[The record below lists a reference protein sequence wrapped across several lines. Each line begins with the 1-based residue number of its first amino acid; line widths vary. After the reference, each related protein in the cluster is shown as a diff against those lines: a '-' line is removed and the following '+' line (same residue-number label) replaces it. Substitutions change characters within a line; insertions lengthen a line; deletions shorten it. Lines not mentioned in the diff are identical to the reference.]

1 MIQGFWENLSPK
13 SKRIVAVGLGVVVII
28 SIVSMFSGQETKER
42 KTSREESIRHILTD
56 TNTREVGIDAL
67 SADLKLVA
75 RENET
80 LKRDLERFKDE
91 VARNTGAA
99 FQNDALSRDVA
110 RMQEELKKLK
120 EQNRELSQKIK
131 SGASISSQDGDTSNN
146 GRQGGADSD
155 RVNGVNRVNEADL
168 SYSNPEDLFKN
179 APVPAV
185 DEEADQDGRTK
196 RGQPSKPKSLVI
208 TSYSSSSEESD
219 EDADVVTEQ
228 DDIYMPAGSII
239 TGVLIT
245 GMDAPTAQGAR
256 QDPFPATLRIQKE
269 AILPNRFRADIRECF
284 LIVSGYGDLSSE
296 RAYLR
301 GETLSCVKDNGEVIE
316 APFDSYAVGEDGKAG
331 VRGRLV
337 SKQGQIIAKS
347 LMAGFLSGAAE
358 AFDVDAVPTLNLD
371 NTGQTQFQK
380 TEFSNTLA
388 QGAAAKGASS
398 ALDRIAQ
405 FYIQMAEGIFPVIE
419 IDAGRQV
426 EIIVT
431 KGSSLRVRGSKAE

>member
-1 MIQGFWENLSPK
+1 MRGAWDNLNPK
-13 SKRIVAVGLGVVVII
+13 HKRWLAIGLGGVVII
-28 SIVSMFSGQETKER
+28 SVVALFSGGEPTERR
-42 KTSREESIRHILTD
+42 KTSREDSIRHILTD

-67 SADLKLVA
+67 SADLKLVT

-80 LKRDLERFKDE
+80 LRRDLERFKEE
-91 VARNTGAA
+91 VARNSGQASA
-99 FQNDALSRDVA
+99 DKALSRDLA
-110 RMQEELKKLK
+110 RMQEELEKLK
-120 EQNRELSQKIK
+120 DRNEELAEEVKKGNSAA
-131 SGASISSQDGDTSNN
+131 SEGETDPRARGATPVNTASAPA
-146 GRQGGADSD
+146 GADGELD
-155 RVNGVNRVNEADL
+155 
-168 SYSNPEDLFKN
+168 YKNPEDFFKN
-179 APVPAV
+179 APVP
-185 DEEADQDGRTK
+185 DTK
-196 RGQPSKPKSLVI
+196 AEDAENERGARGQAPKPKGLTI
-208 TSYSSSSEESD
+208 ASYSSSSAEDEEV
-219 EDADVVTEQ
+219 ADVDGK
-228 DDIYMPAGSII
+228 DDEMFMPAGSII
-239 TGVLIT
+239 TGVLIN

-284 LIVSGYGDLSSE
+284 LIISGYGDLSSE

-301 GETLSCVKDNGEVIE
+301 GETLSCVKDNGDVIE
-316 APFDSYAVGEDGKAG
+316 TPFDAYAVGEDGKAG

-358 AFDVDAVPTLNLD
+358 AFDVDAVPTLNLE
-371 NTGQTQFQK
+371 NTGRTQYQQTDF
-380 TEFSNTLA
+380 TGTLA
-388 QGAAAKGASS
+388 QGAAAKGASN

>member
-1 MIQGFWENLSPK
+1 MRGVWDNLNPK
-13 SKRIVAVGLGVVVII
+13 QKRWVAIGLGGVVIFSIVAV
-28 SIVSMFSGQETKER
+28 FSGGKTTEHR
-42 KTSREESIRHILTD
+42 KTSREGSIRHILTD
-56 TNTREVGIDAL
+56 TNTREIGIDSL
-67 SADLKLVA
+67 SADLKLVT

-80 LKRDLERFKDE
+80 LRRDLERLKEE
-91 VARNTGAA
+91 VARKSGKAS
-99 FQNDALSRDVA
+99 DDKALSRDLA
-110 RMQEELKKLK
+110 RMQEELEKLK
-120 EQNRELSQKIK
+120 VRNEKLAEEVKK
-131 SGASISSQDGDTSNN
+131 SSSNASESEAEPRARGTNPVNTTSTPT
-146 GRQGGADSD
+146 
-155 RVNGVNRVNEADL
+155 EAGSEPD
-168 SYSNPEDLFKN
+168 YSNPEDFFKN
-179 APVPAV
+179 APVPDAKAE
-185 DEEADQDGRTK
+185 DAENERGA
-196 RGQPSKPKSLVI
+196 RGQASKAKGLTI
-208 TSYSSSSEESD
+208 ASYSSSLAEDEEEAEVNGRDD
-219 EDADVVTEQ
+219 EMF
-228 DDIYMPAGSII
+228 MPAGSII
-239 TGVLIT
+239 TGVLIN

-316 APFDSYAVGEDGKAG
+316 TPFDAYAVGEDGKAG

-358 AFDVDAVPTLNLD
+358 AFDVDTVPTLNLR
-371 NTGQTQFQK
+371 NTGRSQYQQTNF
-380 TEFSNTLA
+380 TGTLA
-388 QGAAAKGASS
+388 RGAAAKGASN

-431 KGSSLRVRGSKAE
+431 KGSSLRVRGSKAK